1 MTYTHTDPTTIGDAQ
16 QPGVALQVRYYA
28 SARAAAGTEAE
39 SVTLPAGASVADAL
53 QELRERHPQPLARVL
68 EAASFLLD
76 GVAVRDR
83 STPLPAAAQLDVLP
97 PFAGG

>member
-1 MTYTHTDPTTIGDAQ
+1 MTDTHTDPTPTGDAQ
-16 QPGVALQVRYYA
+16 QPCVALQVRYYA

-39 SVTLPAGASVADAL
+39 SVTLPAGASVADAV

-68 EAASFLLD
+68 EAASFLVD